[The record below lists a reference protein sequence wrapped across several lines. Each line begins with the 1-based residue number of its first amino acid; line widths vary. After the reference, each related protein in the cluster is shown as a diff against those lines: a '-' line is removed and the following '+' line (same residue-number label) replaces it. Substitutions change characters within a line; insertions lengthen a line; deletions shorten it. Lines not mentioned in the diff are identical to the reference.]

1 MQSLGQPQ
9 KPPEIAGFCRAMLR
23 FGNAVWPIVASA

>member
-9 KPPEIAGFCRAMLR
+9 EQPENAGFCRPMLR
-23 FGNAVWPIVASA
+23 FGNAVWPIVASE